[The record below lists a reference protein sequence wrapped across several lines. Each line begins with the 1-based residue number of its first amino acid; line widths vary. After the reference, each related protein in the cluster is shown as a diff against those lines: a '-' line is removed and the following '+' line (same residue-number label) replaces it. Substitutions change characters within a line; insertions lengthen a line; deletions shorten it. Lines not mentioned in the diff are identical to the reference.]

1 MIKMATLVNKSQRV
15 IKFEDNIL
23 IPNKPVEVGNI
34 NNAKKKYPALS
45 EMLNKKYLVEVRKN
59 QSINLAGEKIET
71 EKNASEGDL
80 SSDLTPDEK

>member
-1 MIKMATLVNKSQRV
+1 MATLVNKSQRV

-34 NNAKKKYPALS
+34 NNMKKKYPALS